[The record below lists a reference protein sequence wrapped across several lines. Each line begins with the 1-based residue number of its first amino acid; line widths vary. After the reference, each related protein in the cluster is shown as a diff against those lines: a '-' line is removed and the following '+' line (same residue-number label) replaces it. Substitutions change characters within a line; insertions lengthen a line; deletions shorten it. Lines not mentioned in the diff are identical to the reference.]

1 VRAEKEGKSLHMSH
15 VGIFRG
21 RVGLQQRVL
30 PAYRTLFFDRLA
42 AVCEGGLSVFSGA
55 PRHGEAI
62 LTTDQLETAQY
73 AKAHNIHILRGPL
86 YMCFQG
92 GLVEWLGAWDPEVL
106 ILEAN
111 PRYIATRRALAF
123 MHRRD
128 RPVLGWGLGA
138 PPIRGPFAEWR
149 RVARQS
155 FLRNFDALIA
165 YSNLGAEQY
174 LAAGVLPERVFVAHN
189 AVSPAPT
196 KLVERSPLVSRPTRV
211 LFVGRLQKR
220 KRIDLLLRACAAME
234 KHPDLTIV
242 GDGPARLDME
252 QLAQKIY
259 PRARFVGMQQGEI
272 LKDYFARAD
281 LFVLP
286 GTGGLAVQ
294 EAMAHGLPVI
304 VAQGDGTQAD
314 LVAGD
319 NGWLIPS
326 DNLEAL
332 IHTLSEALADPK
344 SLRERGENSY
354 RIVVTRFNINA
365 MVEVFVKTLNT
376 VVGEC

>member
-1 VRAEKEGKSLHMSH
+1 
-15 VGIFRG
+15 
-21 RVGLQQRVL
+21 
-30 PAYRTLFFDRLA
+30 
-42 AVCEGGLSVFSGA
+42 
-55 PRHGEAI
+55 
-62 LTTDQLETAQY
+62 
-73 AKAHNIHILRGPL
+73 
-86 YMCFQG
+86 
-92 GLVEWLGAWDPEVL
+92 
-106 ILEAN
+106 
-111 PRYIATRRALAF
+111 